1 VSEIETEPR
10 TKQPWEYQV
19 GWARQ
24 NLDPNELGYF
34 IKGLVGG
41 LYVPSTSVTRPDR
54 VDRDAKELNRRVRKT
69 QEAQNKF
76 RFRTRASADT
86 KNNIDSNFINMI
98 RQKEQE
104 SLKSMQTEN
113 NKTFNTLYNKF
124 ILLEKNKFKLKA
136 NIIKHLSTG
145 NQYLKEQNEIQD
157 ESPGVLGTPFGENT
171 LAGLIAAGAAIAG
184 AVLKSKGIST
194 AFNRKHAQLTGKIRN
209 IKNTPGLTPTAK
221 INRIKAQAEAI
232 SRQPDD
238 YGYGKLGKHI
248 FDNSNLYKHIGLGVL
263 SAGNVISG
271 SIRDINDY
279 NEGHGNLKIG
289 EIVAKAVS
297 RAMTPY
303 LAYGT
308 VRGAAS
314 LSKLGARHAARRWSQ
329 KHKKLDY
336 ASRALTRPIQSTTAP
351 HPKYKGQQ
359 FGRIYDRNPSFGND
373 AFTNQPTIRQIW
385 AQSAPKT
392 GQGRVSRFS
401 THIGRPFVTTYKV
414 SNPFKTGQVLP
425 KAVNTGRGLLP
436 ATVIAG
442 GALALKDEVLSGLNT
457 GKNII
462 GQSEIPVIGDI
473 AKIVPD
479 FGVPGSAVNALTNTN
494 SLRDDPYNPEGT
506 RKGYRPVSTLSTQ
519 SPLPLP
525 GLAREKIARQQQ
537 IRTSTKD
544 DGTPSHLPN
553 TPNTNSRYL
562 VTKRD
567 ASLANRILRLFG
579 GTEPEYAI
587 TIDTANNPT
596 SKISTRSRQITP
608 EEEKKLKDLLRSQR

>member
-1 VSEIETEPR
+1 
-10 TKQPWEYQV
+10 
-19 GWARQ
+19 
-24 NLDPNELGYF
+24 
-34 IKGLVGG
+34 
-41 LYVPSTSVTRPDR
+41 
-54 VDRDAKELNRRVRKT
+54 
-69 QEAQNKF
+69 
-76 RFRTRASADT
+76 
-86 KNNIDSNFINMI
+86 
-98 RQKEQE
+98 
-104 SLKSMQTEN
+104 
-113 NKTFNTLYNKF
+113 
-124 ILLEKNKFKLKA
+124 
-136 NIIKHLSTG
+136 
-145 NQYLKEQNEIQD
+145 
-157 ESPGVLGTPFGENT
+157 
-171 LAGLIAAGAAIAG
+171 
-184 AVLKSKGIST
+184 
-194 AFNRKHAQLTGKIRN
+194 
-209 IKNTPGLTPTAK
+209 
-221 INRIKAQAEAI
+221 
-232 SRQPDD
+232 
-238 YGYGKLGKHI
+238 
-248 FDNSNLYKHIGLGVL
+248 
-263 SAGNVISG
+263 
-271 SIRDINDY
+271 
-279 NEGHGNLKIG
+279 
-289 EIVAKAVS
+289 
-297 RAMTPY
+297 
-303 LAYGT
+303 
-308 VRGAAS
+308 
-314 LSKLGARHAARRWSQ
+314 
-329 KHKKLDY
+329 
-336 ASRALTRPIQSTTAP
+336 
-351 HPKYKGQQ
+351 
-359 FGRIYDRNPSFGND
+359 
-373 AFTNQPTIRQIW
+373 
-385 AQSAPKT
+385 
-392 GQGRVSRFS
+392 
-401 THIGRPFVTTYKV
+401 
-414 SNPFKTGQVLP
+414 
-425 KAVNTGRGLLP
+425 VNTGRGLLP